1 MAADRP
7 VVAVHGIWNRK
18 SSMSPTEAAGF
29 LSRRWASRLATGYQ
43 AASIA
48 APVPTLFATYYAYL
62 IADQAQGAAE
72 DLRFLTEPEKQ
83 MAWQW
88 MRELGVPEEAAQGV
102 LTLPLRQGLDWIA
115 RRQHRSSDSV
125 ARVMTAVLREVY
137 VYLTRHAL
145 RHRVRD
151 LVIAALETHQPAVV
165 LAHSLGSVVAY
176 EALHE
181 RPDLQVEAL
190 VTLGSPLGMPGS
202 IFEALDPEPRDG
214 RGVRPPGVRNWINI
228 ADLGDLV
235 AVPAE
240 LGGRFDVD
248 RHERVSIGFADF
260 HTFGGYLASPVTA
273 KIVDEFSL
281 TGRSAGTEE
290 RD

>member
-1 MAADRP
+1 MAVDGP

-18 SSMSPTEAAGF
+18 RSMSPVEAADS
-29 LSRRWASRLATGYQ
+29 LSRRWATSMAAGYRAAGLATP
-43 AASIA
+43 
-48 APVPTLFATYYAYL
+48 APPLVATYYAHL
-62 IADQAQGAAE
+62 LADQAQGASD
-72 DLRFLTEPEKQ
+72 DLRYMTEPEQ
-83 MAWQW
+83 HMAWQW
-88 MRELGVPEEAAQGV
+88 MRELGVPNEAAQGA

-115 RRQHRSSDSV
+115 RRRHRSSDSV

-137 VYLTRHAL
+137 IYLTRHAM
-145 RHRVRD
+145 RRRARQT
-151 LVIAALETHQPAVV
+151 VIAAVETHQPAML

-176 EALHE
+176 EALHQ
-181 RPDLQVEAL
+181 RPDLQVETL

-228 ADLGDLV
+228 ADRGDLV

-248 RHERVSIGFADF
+248 RHEEVSIGFANF
-260 HTFGGYLASPVTA
+260 HTFGGYLRSSTTA
-273 KIVDEFSL
+273 KIIHEFQP
-281 TGRSAGTEE
+281 RA
-290 RD
+290 